1 MSRVAD
7 RTTSLAIALAAGLLA
22 AATSGSQAQEPKK
35 SSIVIPVSSTRQ
47 LPVFIADERGFWK
60 ESGLDVKV
68 SVVAGV
74 AATNAVLS
82 KSVDF
87 AYTGSLA
94 MQRVVAQGQQLV
106 AIAMMQRGL
115 SHQIVLRGD
124 IGEKLAAAND
134 VAAKAKALAGLTI
147 AVDTLDGQPH
157 GYLKYMLGRNGLDPD
172 RAVTVTPVQPPAM
185 VGALNAKAVE
195 GIVFSKPWT
204 DLAVSQAKG
213 RLWLASETDSPELQP
228 FAAAVVVARPDLCK
242 ASPDTCRGIVAGLDK
257 AVRWIRANPGEA
269 EKFLQKK
276 FERMDARDNGG
287 GLCRTP
293 SYSNGDNLEP
303 FAGDIRGRSKVPDRL
318 RLLPKDKAP
327 PIAGLFTDDS
337 SEVTRGGGRHGRA
350 YPERATSAAC
360 LGPRTS
366 CRCSSRRI
374 AARRWTKAR
383 LDGLVA
389 AAVDESVARQIT
401 SLRRHRLG

>member
-1 MSRVAD
+1 ME
-7 RTTSLAIALAAGLLA
+7 G
-22 AATSGSQAQEPKK
+22 
-35 SSIVIPVSSTRQ
+35 
-47 LPVFIADERGFWK
+47 
-60 ESGLDVKV
+60 SGLDVKV

-74 AATNAVLS
+74 AVTNAVLS

-94 MQRVVAQGQQLV
+94 MQRVVAQGQRLI

-124 IGEKLAAAND
+124 IGEKLAAAKD

-213 RLWLASETDSPELQP
+213 RLWLASETNSPELQP

-257 AVRWIRANPGEA
+257 AVKWIRANPGEA

-276 FERMDARDNGG
+276 FERMDARTIAESVQDA
-287 GLCRTP
+287 L
-293 SYSNGDNLEP
+293 YSTGDDLKP
-303 FAGDIRGRSKVPDRL
+303 FAGAFENAQKFLITSG
-318 RLLPKDKAP
+318 LLPKDKAP
-327 PIAGLFTDDS
+327 PIAALFTNDFQ
-337 SEVTRGGGRHGRA
+337 
-350 YPERATSAAC
+350 P
-360 LGPRTS
+360 
-366 CRCSSRRI
+366 
-374 AARRWTKAR
+374 K
-383 LDGLVA
+383 
-389 AAVDESVARQIT
+389 
-401 SLRRHRLG
+401 